1 VALPALIAGG
11 DARPR
16 GDRQAAVTMIDF
28 TIERDISAPIETVFA
43 KLTDH
48 RGYASLTLLRKS
60 ELEREG
66 TLAPN
71 GVGAVRK
78 LSLLGP
84 PMREEITTYEQPKH
98 FAYTLL
104 SGLPVRNHVGDVRLE
119 QTGAGTHV
127 TYRVTSHPTI
137 KGAGPVI
144 EAVLKQAIGQLLS
157 GVAKSAEA
165 AR

>member
-1 VALPALIAGG
+1 
-11 DARPR
+11 
-16 GDRQAAVTMIDF
+16 MIDF

-48 RGYASLTLLRKS
+48 RAYASMTPLRKS

-66 TLAPN
+66 TPAPN

-84 PMREEITTYEQPKH
+84 PMREEVTAYEAPKR
-98 FAYTLL
+98 FAYTML

-119 QTGAGTHV
+119 QTGAGTKL

-137 KGAGPVI
+137 RGAGPVLG
-144 EAVLKQAIGQLLS
+144 AVLKQAIGQLVT

>member
-1 VALPALIAGG
+1 
-11 DARPR
+11 
-16 GDRQAAVTMIDF
+16 MIDF

-48 RGYASLTLLRKS
+48 RAYASMTPLRKS

-66 TLAPN
+66 TPAPN

-84 PMREEITTYEQPKH
+84 PMREEVTAYEAPKR
-98 FAYTLL
+98 FAYTML

-119 QTGAGTHV
+119 QTGAGTKL

-137 KGAGPVI
+137 RGAGPVLA
-144 EAVLKQAIGQLLS
+144 AVLKQAIGQLVT